1 VHNSK
6 PYRHL
11 TVKTATRP
19 KKSAPAKA
27 GDDSLLLDRQV
38 CFPLYAASNL
48 LTRLYRPVLDP
59 LGLTYS
65 QYLVMLVLWERS
77 PASVGDLGE
86 RLHLD
91 SGTLTPLLKR
101 MEQGGFISRQ
111 RDPEDERRV
120 LISLTAHGRDLRK
133 AALNVPE
140 TLALKLGLDSGAVD
154 ELRDSVKALVRIL
167 GSNNKRP

>member
-1 VHNSK
+1 M
-6 PYRHL
+6 RIL
-11 TVKTATRP
+11 TQAGRR
-19 KKSAPAKA
+19 SAPI
-27 GDDSLLLDRQV
+27 LWR
-38 CFPLYAASNL
+38 
-48 LTRLYRPVLDP
+48 R
-59 LGLTYS
+59 
-65 QYLVMLVLWERS
+65 VLWERS